1 MRPKTN
7 SRFIQHDHVAALVDL
22 GFSVIKR
29 VGGNAVIME
38 NGHIQ
43 VSPNIGGMY
52 LYTLRTSLKRSV
64 LANASDV
71 EDLTKEFHRLKAM
84 GNALDDKVRALVRD
98 IEQYFKANRVPHLVN
113 CKSAGVYQFFSK
125 GTSSVHMFTLM
136 GSQDHW
142 EEDTINLSSNVHGGE
157 EVKELDDVLRNFAN
171 WNKFSVGPAQ
181 HYEKRVVIL
190 EDIAC
195 HIHSMIQRGVVDVSM
210 QEYQLSLTCDN
221 EMAMPLIDSLYVK
234 AIVEKRRVYE
244 IKFFH

>member
-7 SRFIQHDHVAALVDL
+7 SRFIQNDHVAALMAL
-22 GFSVIKR
+22 GFSVAKR
-29 VGGNAVIME
+29 IGNNIVIME
-38 NGHIQ
+38 NDHIQ

-64 LANASDV
+64 LANASDI

-84 GNALDDKVRALVRD
+84 GAALNDKVRALARD
-98 IEQYFKANRVPHLVN
+98 IEQYFKANHVPHLLN
-113 CKSAGVYQFFSK
+113 CKSAGVYEFLSK
-125 GTSSVHMFTLM
+125 GTSSVHLFTLRGM
-136 GSQDHW
+136 QDHW
-142 EEDTINLSSNVHGGE
+142 EEDTIQLSSNVHDGE
-157 EVKELDDVLRNFAN
+157 EVKELDDVLRNFAS

-181 HYEKRVVIL
+181 HFEKRVVTL
-190 EDIAC
+190 EDISC
-195 HIHSMIQRGVVDVSM
+195 HIHSMIQRGVVDVVM

-221 EMAMPLIDSLYVK
+221 EMARPLVDELHVK